1 MATFNIKPGYAFEAL
16 LDTGTEEPLTFPCT
30 NAQNAVDSSVN
41 SYAEATAVNI
51 GEDVSGIVFS
61 YSPEQ
66 LIEMGKWQPTGVQIS
81 LDCEVSFNYG
91 DGGYA
96 ILLPCARDSETG
108 VCSLTTVE
116 TQMIA
121 TFPEAAALEEGESV
135 TVSKRGQSILTAQ
148 INNEII
154 QAAFQGYTSMIVV
167 FAAASAKIY
176 DASITVT
183 GNKKISK
190 VIFGNDTVIDLTSD
204 TVAADKLLLGYTAH
218 DASGAVITGTAEP
231 GDDTSDADA
240 LASDIQSG
248 KTAYVNGI
256 KLTGTNTN
264 NCDTTGDSV
273 TSNMMILGVTAHDG
287 NGNAVIGSIQVG
299 ASSMREITTKD
310 QVVAISPAYYSSP
323 VPVSI
328 SSAEQAKIIPSNIR
342 QGVTI
347 LGIPGSYYGGGNVAN
362 GINFLTVDGS
372 GYPLTVELLGSLS
385 PYECSNSSA
394 SVGAFSKM
402 TAVTLPSGIT
412 DIPQYLFRYCAKL
425 ASITGLS
432 SVTTIGTYAF
442 HSCADLVLTSLPA
455 NLTTVGSYAFV
466 SCKKLNPSTIKVSSK
481 IDSNAF
487 QNCTGMSNLTVI
499 QSPTIASSAFNG
511 CTGTGPKLKIKAV
524 QIGNS
529 TASNNAFKGCTALRA
544 VWIDASA
551 IFAGTAN
558 YAPFNGC
565 SNLIIYTPYTEKQSG
580 WGNFFNYL
588 SSTSQA
594 QVVYGTSEA
603 QFDALSV

>member
-1 MATFNIKPGYAFEAL
+1 MATFNIKPGYAFEAMV
-16 LDTGTEEPLTFPCT
+16 DIGAEQPAAFPCA
-30 NAQNAVDSSVN
+30 NPQNAVDSS
-41 SYAEATAVNI
+41 SDTYAGATAFDLGGNL
-51 GEDVSGIVFS
+51 SGIVFS

-66 LIEMGKWQPTGVQIS
+66 LIEMGKWQPTSVQIS
-81 LDCEVSFNYG
+81 LDCEISFDYG
-91 DGGYA
+91 DVGYT
-96 ILLPCARDSETG
+96 ILMPCSRDSETG
-108 VCSLTTVE
+108 VCSIPNVE

-148 INNEII
+148 INNDII
-154 QAAFQGYTSMIVV
+154 RVGFQGYTSMIVA
-167 FAAASAKIY
+167 FAAASVKIY
-176 DASITVT
+176 DTQITVT

-190 VIFGNDTVIDLTSD
+190 VVFGNDTVIDLTAD
-204 TVAADKLLLGYTAH
+204 TVAADKLFSGYTAH

-248 KTAYVNGI
+248 KTAYVNGV

-264 NCDTTGDSV
+264 NCDTSGDNV
-273 TSNMMILGVTAHDG
+273 TAERMLIGSTAHDG

-310 QVVAISPAYYSSP
+310 QVVAVSPAYYSSP

-328 SSAEQAKIIPSNIR
+328 SSTEQAKIIPSNIR
-342 QGVTI
+342 EGVTI

-362 GINFLTVDGS
+362 GINFLTADGS

-385 PYECSNSSA
+385 PYECSNSSSTA
-394 SVGAFSKM
+394 GAFSKM

-412 DIPQYLFRYCAKL
+412 NIPQYLFRYCAKL
-425 ASITGLS
+425 ASIAGLS

-588 SSTSQA
+588 SSTTQA